1 MINKFKVMAI
11 KFNKLVGLK
20 KEDFDLLVKKHDS
33 PIQVRPA
40 RLIPVVK
47 TGDEMALTSIFLSS
61 LKLVKEFRDSIF
73 KDIKLSRS
81 GRFYFYTE
89 VCFPKIDKNS
99 RIDGLILVTKGKVI
113 QDAVLIEV
121 KSGNNELDAT
131 QIKKYIQTAKSLK
144 INKVLTISNQFVSS
158 PEQSPLK
165 LATGKLSLFHLS
177 WSYIT
182 TLGHI
187 LLFDNDNEIQDF
199 DQAQIMKEALHYM
212 EHPKTGISGFNAMKG
227 WKDLTEK
234 VTAKAP
240 LRKTGAEVIEAVN
253 SWQQEKS
260 DIALI
265 LSRNLGVLAKTSVIN
280 KKTTEGDINRLIK
293 DYTLTGKV
301 SIKNSISDIKIVVD
315 FERKS
320 VTLKNTLKPPM
331 DKGNVARITWL
342 KKQILSCQQK
352 ESEIYKRIGDKI
364 WIEADIK
371 FARTNLKVN
380 INDIEELYEQ
390 SKGREIQGFVVSV
403 ISVFGKSFQS
413 EKKFIDLF
421 EKLVLDY
428 YEGVVQNLNNWN
440 APAPKLHLSE

>member
-1 MINKFKVMAI
+1 MAVKFS
-11 KFNKLVGLK
+11 KLVGLK
-20 KEDFDLLVKKHDS
+20 KEDFDILVKLPDS

-61 LKLVKEFRDSIF
+61 LKLVKEFRDKVF

-89 VCFPKIDKNS
+89 VCFPKIDDKS

-113 QDAVLIEV
+113 QDAVLVEV
-121 KSGNNELDAT
+121 KSGNNELDTT
-131 QIKKYIQTAKSLK
+131 QMKKYVQIAKSLK
-144 INKVLTISNQFVSS
+144 ANKVVTISNQFVSS
-158 PEQSPLK
+158 PDQSPLK
-165 LATGKLSLFHLS
+165 LATGKLGLFHLS

-187 LLFDNDNEIQDF
+187 LLYNNDNEIQDY
-199 DQAQIMKEALHYM
+199 DQTEIMREALHYM
-212 EHPKTGISGFNAMKG
+212 EHPKTGISGFNYMKG
-227 WKDLTEK
+227 WKKITEN
-234 VTAKAP
+234 VSARAP
-240 LRKTGAEVIEAVN
+240 LKKTSLEVLDAVT

-260 DIALI
+260 DVALI

-280 KKTTEGDINRLIK
+280 KKTTESDINRLIK

-301 SIKNSISDIKIVVD
+301 SIKNSISDIKIIVD

-320 VTLKNTLKPPM
+320 VTLKNTLQPPM
-331 DKGNVARITWL
+331 DKGNVAKITWL

-352 ESEIYKRIGDKI
+352 ESEIYKRIGDNI

-371 FARTNLKVN
+371 FARNNLKLN
-380 INDIEELYEQ
+380 FKNIEELYEQ
-390 SKGREIQGFVVSV
+390 SKGKEIQEFVVSV
-403 ISVFGKSFQS
+403 ISVFGMRFQS
-413 EKKFIDLF
+413 EKKFVELF

-428 YEGVVQNLNNWN
+428 YEGVVQNLSNWN
-440 APAPKLHLSE
+440 EPAPKLNLSD

>member
-1 MINKFKVMAI
+1 MAVKFS
-11 KFNKLVGLK
+11 KLIGLK
-20 KEDFDLLVKKHDS
+20 KEDFDILVKQPDS
-33 PIQVRPA
+33 PIHVRPA

-61 LKLVKEFRDSIF
+61 LKLVKEFRDCIF

-89 VCFPKIDKNS
+89 VCFPKIDDKS

-113 QDAVLIEV
+113 QDAVLVEV
-121 KSGNNELDAT
+121 KSGNNELDTT
-131 QIKKYIQTAKSLK
+131 QMKKYVQIAKGLK
-144 INKVLTISNQFVSS
+144 VNKVVTISNQFVSS
-158 PEQSPLK
+158 PDQTPLK

-187 LLFDNDNEIQDF
+187 LLYNNDNEIQDF
-199 DQAQIMKEALHYM
+199 DQTEIMKEALHYM
-212 EHPKTGISGFNAMKG
+212 EHPKTGISGFNYMKG
-227 WKDLTEK
+227 WKKITEN
-234 VTAKAP
+234 VSAKAP
-240 LRKTGAEVIEAVN
+240 LKKTSLEVLDAVT

-265 LSRNLGVLAKTSVIN
+265 LSRNLGVLAKTSIIN
-280 KKTTEGDINRLIK
+280 KKTTESDVSRLIK

-301 SIKNSISDIKIVVD
+301 SIRNSISDIKIIVD

-320 VTLKNTLKPPM
+320 VTLKNTLQPNM
-331 DKGNVARITWL
+331 DKGNVAKITWL

-352 ESEIYKRIGDKI
+352 ENEIYERIRDKI
-364 WIEADIK
+364 WIEANIK

-380 INDIEELYEQ
+380 FKDIEELYEQ
-390 SKGREIQGFVVSV
+390 SKGKEIQEFVVSV

-413 EKKFIDLF
+413 EKKFIELF

-428 YEGVVQNLNNWN
+428 YEGIVQNLSNWN
-440 APAPKLHLSE
+440 SPAPKLHLSD

>member
-1 MINKFKVMAI
+1 MAV

-20 KEDFDLLVKKHDS
+20 KEDFDILVKQPDS

-89 VCFPKIDKNS
+89 VCFPKIDDKS

-113 QDAVLIEV
+113 RDAVLVEV
-121 KSGNNELDAT
+121 KSGNNELDTT
-131 QIKKYIQTAKSLK
+131 QMKKYVQIAKGLK
-144 INKVLTISNQFVSS
+144 VNKVVTISNQFVSS
-158 PEQSPLK
+158 PDQSPLK
-165 LATGKLSLFHLS
+165 LATGKLGLFHLS

-187 LLFDNDNEIQDF
+187 LLYNNDNEIQDF
-199 DQAQIMKEALHYM
+199 DQTEIMKEALHYM
-212 EHPKTGISGFNAMKG
+212 EHPKTGISGFNYMKG
-227 WKDLTEK
+227 WKKITEN
-234 VTAKAP
+234 VSAKAP
-240 LRKTGAEVIEAVN
+240 LKKTSLDVLDAVN

-260 DIALI
+260 DVALI

-280 KKTTEGDINRLIK
+280 KKTTENDINRLIK

-301 SIKNSISDIKIVVD
+301 SIKNSISDIKIIVD

-320 VTLKNTLKPPM
+320 VTLKNTLQPSM
-331 DKGNVARITWL
+331 DKGNVAKITWL
-342 KKQILSCQQK
+342 KKQISSCQQK
-352 ESEIYKRIGDKI
+352 ESEIFKRVGDKI

-371 FARTNLKVN
+371 FARTNFKVN
-380 INDIEELYEQ
+380 FKDIEELYEQ
-390 SKGREIQGFVVSV
+390 SKGREIQEFVVSV

-413 EKKFIDLF
+413 EKSLLNCLRSLF
-421 EKLVLDY
+421 
-428 YEGVVQNLNNWN
+428 
-440 APAPKLHLSE
+440 

>member
-1 MINKFKVMAI
+1 MAV
-11 KFNKLVGLK
+11 KLTKLVGLK
-20 KEDFDLLVKKHDS
+20 KEEFDLLVKQPES

-61 LKLVKEFRDSIF
+61 LRLVKEFRDSVF

-89 VCFPKIDKNS
+89 VCFPKIDNKS
-99 RIDGLILVTKGKVI
+99 RIDGLILVVKGKII

-121 KSGNNELDAT
+121 KSGNNELDAI
-131 QIKKYIQTAKSLK
+131 QIKKYVQIAKSLK
-144 INKVLTISNQFVSS
+144 VNKVVTISNQFVSN
-158 PEQSPLK
+158 PDQSPVK
-165 LATGKLSLFHLS
+165 LATGKLNLFHLS
-177 WSYIT
+177 WSYLT

-187 LLFDNDNEIQDF
+187 LLFDNDSEIEDV
-199 DQAQIMKEALHYM
+199 DQAEIMKEALHYM
-212 EHPKTGISGFNAMKG
+212 EHPKTGISGFNYMKG
-227 WKDLTEK
+227 WKK
-234 VTAKAP
+234 VAENVSAKAP
-240 LRKTGAEVIEAVN
+240 LKKTAVEVLDAVT

-280 KKTTEGDINRLIK
+280 KKTTESDINRLIK

-320 VTLKNTLKPPM
+320 VTLKNILQPPL
-331 DKGNVARITWL
+331 DKGNVAKITWL
-342 KKQILSCQQK
+342 KKQIITCQQK
-352 ESEIYKRIGDKI
+352 ENEIYKRIGDKI

-380 INDIEELYEQ
+380 FKNIEELYEQ
-390 SKGREIQGFVVSV
+390 SKGKEIQGFVVSV

-413 EKKFIDLF
+413 EKKFVELF
-421 EKLVLDY
+421 ERLVLDY

-440 APAPKLHLSE
+440 MPAPKLHLSE